1 MIRKT
6 VRVYDHEHVNVHVDV
21 LVNVDVDVLVV
32 VDGFWRIRS
41 RSASFEGAET
51 VNSPALL
58 EDTEYS
64 DDLRTPKNHCTLFMQ
79 RGRKVFLLNRLPL
92 LKTLLSSSFPQ

>member
-32 VDGFWRIRS
+32 VGGFWRTRS

-51 VNSPALL
+51 VNSPAML
-58 EDTEYS
+58 EDAEYP
-64 DDLRTPKNHCTLFMQ
+64 DDLKTKKTTAHCLCKEV
-79 RGRKVFLLNRLPL
+79 GRYF
-92 LKTLLSSSFPQ
+92 SSIDYPC